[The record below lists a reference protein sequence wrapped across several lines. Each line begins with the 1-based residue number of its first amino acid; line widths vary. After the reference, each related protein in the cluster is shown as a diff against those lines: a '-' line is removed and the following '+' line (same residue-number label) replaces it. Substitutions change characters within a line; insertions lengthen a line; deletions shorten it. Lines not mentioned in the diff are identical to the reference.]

1 MRRLLLSL
9 FALLLAFPAAAQ
21 QPEPEWRMAAE
32 HDVLLSPWR
41 YEPRTIRL
49 EAGRPVRLNLV
60 NNSEVAQHFAARDF
74 FAAAR
79 IREGDEEAVAR
90 GNVRLGPGERRTIA
104 LVPAPGRYRV
114 RSANLFHR
122 LLGMT
127 ALIVVE

>member
-1 MRRLLLSL
+1 MHRLLPIVA
-9 FALLLAFPAAAQ
+9 ALLLASPAAALA
-21 QPEPEWRMAAE
+21 PDWRQAIA
-32 HDVLLSPWR
+32 HDVLLAPWR

-49 EAGRPVRLNLV
+49 EAGQPIRLTLV

-79 IREGDEEAVAR
+79 IREEDEAIVR
-90 GNVRLGPGERRTIA
+90 NGNVRLGPGERRTIA

-122 LLGMT
+122 LLGMSG
-127 ALIVVE
+127 LIVVE